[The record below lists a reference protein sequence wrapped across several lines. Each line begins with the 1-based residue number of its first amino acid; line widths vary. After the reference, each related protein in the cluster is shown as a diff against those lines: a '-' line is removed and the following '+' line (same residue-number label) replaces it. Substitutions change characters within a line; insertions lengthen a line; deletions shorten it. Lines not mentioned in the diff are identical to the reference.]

1 MTAVKNEREWARV
14 QVKVRAR
21 FKVIDEQEAARLE
34 REILARPS
42 VWGPSGEAGLRELAG
57 SAAAGPSP
65 LLAQALL
72 EISRQVVRLQAR
84 FGDSGGP
91 METAEVG
98 ELSGGGGN
106 LATPLLLRRGDRLEL
121 RFEDD
126 DDDAPP
132 VRALASVVHEG
143 GPPPGR
149 YGFHFDAI
157 HSADRDRLIRFIYQV
172 QRRALRTAHL
182 LERSPP

>member
-1 MTAVKNEREWARV
+1 MTAAKNEREWARV

-42 VWGPSGEAGLRELAG
+42 VWAPSGEAGLRELAG
-57 SAAAGPSP
+57 SAAGGPSP
-65 LLAQALL
+65 MLAQALL

-84 FGDSGGP
+84 LGDSEGP
-91 METAEVG
+91 MEPAEVG
-98 ELSGGGGN
+98 ELSGGGGQ
-106 LATPLLLRRGDRLEL
+106 LATPLLLHRGDRLEL
-121 RFEDD
+121 WFEDD

-132 VRALASVVHEG
+132 VRARASVVHEG
-143 GPPPGR
+143 GPSPGR
-149 YGFHFDAI
+149 FGFHFDAI
-157 HSADRDRLIRFIYQV
+157 HPADRDRLIRFIYQV

-182 LERSPP
+182 VERSPP